1 MRLGRHVKYWGRNA
15 FVWTGISLACMLGFW
30 LLNELGNAQYMQG
43 GGLGASFLVYLAI
56 AGLFVSMISILSAFQ
71 TEIPLLISMNVTRKA
86 AVWGLAAGHAATV
99 LLHIFLGILIW
110 CIFGIWEMEIIIFIS
125 SLLVSVLLGFGG
137 FGMLFG
143 AIALRWGKIGSII
156 MAVAILVMTISIAV
170 FIAMQG
176 GSISLQY
183 ISLEAMMEHNF
194 WPLALVMAAF
204 YLFTGAAAFMLTR
217 KIEVRV

>member
-43 GGLGASFLVYLAI
+43 VGLGASFLVYLAI
-56 AGLFVSMISILSAFQ
+56 AGLFVSMISILSTFQ